1 MTKTSKLAF
10 LAGLVDGDGSIS
22 ISVIRRKDWN
32 GNSFQPYIA
41 IGVTSRRLCKWV
53 QQHFGGNLY
62 GYDQADEHQKMYH
75 WKLYGKQALR
85 DLIVQLLPYL
95 LIKKEAAQTVLEY
108 MDLES
113 TRNQEARLA
122 IAEKIKIVNS
132 NNHKIVD
139 TRSMSRRESMAYLAG
154 IVDTEGAIG
163 IRDNQGE
170 AFGAYVMIN
179 STNEAL
185 IQWIASLFEGKV
197 SKHEYLSA
205 TCRDNNL
212 WALYGKQNIEN
223 FILAILPY
231 LVIKKEVANIVLQF
245 VRLKSTWNKE
255 ERAKLF
261 QTIRTLQVRCSIPT
275 TNVPDSSNELK
286 IESELDCEVESA
298 PLVTATA

>member
-22 ISVIRRKDWN
+22 ISIIRRKDWN

-41 IGVTSRRLCKWV
+41 IGVTSRKLCKWV

-62 GYDQADEHQKMYH
+62 GYDGVNGHQKMYH

-85 DLIVQLLPYL
+85 DLILQLIPYL
-95 LIKKEAAQTVLEY
+95 LIKKEAARTVLEY
-108 MDLES
+108 MDLGSEP
-113 TRNQEARLA
+113 NQEARLA
-122 IAEKIKIVNS
+122 IAEKAKVINS
-132 NNHKIVD
+132 NNHLVQD
-139 TRSMSRRESMAYLAG
+139 TRQMSKRESMAYLAG

-185 IQWIASLFEGKV
+185 IKWIASLFEGKI
-197 SKHEYLSA
+197 SKHEYLVE
-205 TCRDNNL
+205 TCRDNHL

-255 ERAKLF
+255 ERTRLF
-261 QTIRTLQVRCSIPT
+261 ETIRTLQVRCSTPT
-275 TNVPDSSNELK
+275 TNVPDGLLEPK
-286 IESELDCEVESA
+286 IESDLVGDYECA
-298 PLVTATA
+298 PLVTAEA

>member
-22 ISVIRRKDWN
+22 ISIINRKDWN
-32 GNSFQPYIA
+32 GLSFQPYVA
-41 IGVTSRRLCKWV
+41 IGVTNRKLCKWV
-53 QQHFGGNLY
+53 QKHFGGNLY
-62 GYDQADEHQKMYH
+62 GYDQADGHQKMYH
-75 WKLYGKQALR
+75 WKLYGKQALK
-85 DLIVQLLPYL
+85 DLILQLLPYL

-108 MDLES
+108 MELGVEP
-113 TRNQEARLA
+113 NQQARLA
-122 IAEKIKIVNS
+122 IAEKIKVVNS
-132 NNHKIVD
+132 NNHKTTD
-139 TRSMSRRESMAYLAG
+139 TRKLLKRESMAYLAG

-179 STNEAL
+179 STNESL
-185 IQWIASLFEGKV
+185 IKWIASLFEGKV
-197 SKHEYLSA
+197 SKHEYLVT

-212 WALYGKQNIEN
+212 WALYGKQNIES

-245 VRLKSTWNKE
+245 VRLKNTWNKE
-255 ERAKLF
+255 ERTRLF

-275 TNVPDSSNELK
+275 TNVPDGLLEPK
-286 IESELDCEVESA
+286 IESDLDSNVECVS
-298 PLVTATA
+298 LVTATT

>member
-1 MTKTSKLAF
+1 VTKTSKLAF

-22 ISVIRRKDWN
+22 ISIIRRKDWN

-41 IGVTSRRLCKWV
+41 IGVTSRKLCKWA

-62 GYDQADEHQKMYH
+62 GYDGVAGHQKMYH
-75 WKLYGKQALR
+75 WKLYGKQALK
-85 DLIVQLLPYL
+85 DLLVQLLPYL
-95 LIKKEAAQTVLEY
+95 LIKREAAQTVLEY
-108 MDLES
+108 MDLGSEP
-113 TRNQEARLA
+113 NQEERLK
-122 IAEKIKIVNS
+122 IAEKIQAINS
-132 NNHKIVD
+132 NNHLVVD
-139 TRSMSRRESMAYLAG
+139 SRKMSKRESMAYLAG

-179 STNEAL
+179 NTNESL
-185 IQWIASLFEGKV
+185 IKWIAALFEGKT
-197 SKHEYLSA
+197 SKHEYLIT
-205 TCRDNNL
+205 TCRDNHS

-245 VRLKSTWNKE
+245 VRLKNTWNKE
-255 ERAKLF
+255 ERARLF
-261 QTIRTLQVRCSIPT
+261 ETIRTLQIRCSTPT
-275 TNVPDSSNELK
+275 TNVPDGLLEPK
-286 IESELDCEVESA
+286 IESDLDSNVACA